1 MQVDKASESLTISPQ
16 ACTPEEWRMVNRKSW
31 DEIRRLKEVEGLSV
45 SEISRRLEVDRKT
58 VRRCLRDD
66 EWHPYT
72 RRSCRRS
79 ILDPHREFMLKRAP
93 EVGYSATILFQEL
106 RDARGYQGSYQI
118 VKEFVAPIRAEG
130 RAADITQMR
139 FETPPGLQSQIDWGE
154 SKVSFR
160 NDRVKLHLFVL
171 TLGYSRRS
179 FYAAFLNEQLGQFLD
194 AHERAFDYFGGH
206 TVEHLYDRPR
216 TVCHPMGKDGWFWNK
231 TFLSFSQY
239 WGFVP
244 RLCSPY
250 RAQTK
255 GKVESGVKYVK
266 RNFLPGRNFVDM
278 RDFDEQLESW
288 NSGIADV
295 RIHGTTHEKPI
306 ERFEKEKRHL
316 VSTVGNPGFQLQA
329 RLPRMVAEDWLV
341 NYMTN
346 RYSVPYA
353 LIGRIVEIEPCGDRL
368 KVYYQGNLIAMHT
381 FCPERHKVII
391 LPEHGPGATPRKSL
405 KSRKPALELPWHP
418 EVEVRDLS
426 IYEQLAE
433 VTL

>member
-1 MQVDKASESLTISPQ
+1 MQVDKAMESLSISPQ
-16 ACTPEEWRMVNRKSW
+16 ALTPEEWHMVSKQSW
-31 DEIRRLKEVEGLSV
+31 EEIRRLKEAEGLSI
-45 SEISRRLEVDRKT
+45 SEISRRLEIDRKT
-58 VRRCLRDD
+58 VRRCLRDED
-66 EWHPYT
+66 WHPYT
-72 RRSCRRS
+72 RKINRRS
-79 ILDPHREFMLKRAP
+79 ILDPHRKFLEKRAP

-106 RDARGYQGSYQI
+106 RDSRGYQGSYGT
-118 VKEFVAPIRAEG
+118 VKDFVAPIRMEG
-130 RAADITQMR
+130 RAADITQTR

-160 NDRVKLHLFVL
+160 NDRVKMHLFVL
-171 TLGYSRRS
+171 TLGYSRRA
-179 FYAAFLNEQLGQFLD
+179 FFAAFLNEQLGQFLD

-206 TVEHLYDRPR
+206 TLEHLYDRAR
-216 TVCHPMGKDGWFWNK
+216 TVCHPKGRDGWFWNK
-231 TFLSFSQY
+231 TFLSFAQY

-266 RNFLPGRNFVDM
+266 RNFLPGRSFVDM
-278 RDFDEQLESW
+278 RDFEEQLDLW
-288 NSGIADV
+288 NAGIADV

-306 ERFEKEKRHL
+306 ERFEKEKAHL

-368 KVYYQGNLIAMHT
+368 KVYHQGNLIAMHT
-381 FCPERHKVII
+381 FCHERHKVII
-391 LPEHGPGATPRKSL
+391 LPEHGPGATSRKSL
-405 KSRKPALELPWHP
+405 KNRKPALELPWHP

>member
-1 MQVDKASESLTISPQ
+1 
-16 ACTPEEWRMVNRKSW
+16 MVSRQSCE
-31 DEIRRLKEVEGLSV
+31 EIRRLKEAEGLSI
-45 SEISRRLEVDRKT
+45 SEISRRLDVDRKT

-72 RRSCRRS
+72 RKSNRRS
-79 ILDPHREFMLKRAP
+79 ILDPHREFLSKRAP

-106 RDARGYQGSYQI
+106 RDTRGYQGSYGT

-216 TVCHPMGKDGWFWNK
+216 TVCHPMGKNGWFWNK
-231 TFLSFSQY
+231 TFLSFSQF

-244 RLCSPY
+244 RRGY
-250 RAQTK
+250 Q
-255 GKVESGVKYVK
+255 G
-266 RNFLPGRNFVDM
+266 
-278 RDFDEQLESW
+278 DEL
-288 NSGIADV
+288 
-295 RIHGTTHEKPI
+295 
-306 ERFEKEKRHL
+306 L
-316 VSTVGNPGFQLQA
+316 
-329 RLPRMVAEDWLV
+329 RLPCHRRF
-341 NYMTN
+341 YM
-346 RYSVPYA
+346 
-353 LIGRIVEIEPCGDRL
+353 
-368 KVYYQGNLIAMHT
+368 Q
-381 FCPERHKVII
+381 HK
-391 LPEHGPGATPRKSL
+391 RRFRCD
-405 KSRKPALELPWHP
+405 SR
-418 EVEVRDLS
+418 VRDGRRVS
-426 IYEQLAE
+426 ER
-433 VTL
+433 V